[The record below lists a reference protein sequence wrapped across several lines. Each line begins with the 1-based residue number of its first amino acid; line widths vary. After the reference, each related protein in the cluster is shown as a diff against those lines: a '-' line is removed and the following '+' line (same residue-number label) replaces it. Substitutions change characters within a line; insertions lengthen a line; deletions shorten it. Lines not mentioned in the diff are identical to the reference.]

1 MAKLSTNQ
9 MKEYCE
15 KHIDNRNVEP
25 IIRYAFTEQLV
36 DVRFAYIYFRVAEM
50 QSGVKMSYTHI
61 ANETGLT
68 LNAIKKYVVNDMV
81 GISEKLVVMVLIY
94 RNLKDLLDIWE
105 HDDYN
110 QALADYI
117 NSNSVVF
124 KKDGVEYSVTESKEE
139 ADKRKELSKDRCR
152 KIYRELLNEKV
163 RFFSEEN
170 IRAKLESSSGGVY
183 FLSVSVEE
191 DKETSTMNV
200 LIQWKDWEKG
210 KEKKFTCQKT
220 RLVHAIIERIHRII
234 GGWKKAE
241 ERFDVYLHTNQEGK
255 VRRALEY
262 LALSNENVLIV
273 LGGK

>member
-1 MAKLSTNQ
+1 MEKLSTDE
-9 MKEYCE
+9 MREYC
-15 KHIDNRNVEP
+15 KKNIDNRNVEP
-25 IIRYAFTEQLV
+25 IIRYAFTEQLI

-50 QSGVKMSYTHI
+50 QSGVKISYTQI

-170 IRAKLESSSGGVY
+170 IRAKLKSSSGGVF
-183 FLSVSVEE
+183 FLSVRAEE
-191 DKETSTMNV
+191 DKGTSMMTV
-200 LIQWKDWEKG
+200 SIQWEDWEK
-210 KEKKFTCQKT
+210 KQEKMFSCDSA
-220 RLVHAIIERIHRII
+220 RLVHAIVERIQNII
-234 GGWKKAE
+234 GGWKKTK